1 MVAAFGRFFGRI
13 FHLDRVGRG
22 RQFLAP
28 PIPRGN
34 VPAALLALTPG
45 ASAAMTAPFPLP
57 TRVPTRRSWTLWLVC
72 FAAGC
77 GMLALLGTSGC
88 SGGGGGTAASEA
100 AKTAVATFLDAIKRG
115 DDATASGMLT
125 KVARAKTQELGLS
138 VAPPVNPTA
147 TYSIRECEV
156 VGESGD
162 LVHVG
167 TTWTDTDADGFT
179 STDNVVWVVRLDP
192 EGWRVVGMAMRIF
205 EDLPPLLLNF
215 EDPEDMLAKQELV
228 AAELQ
233 KRAQQAAAK
242 DAAEAR
248 TARGDT
254 PATR

>member
-1 MVAAFGRFFGRI
+1 MPAPAPLSTI
-13 FHLDRVGRG
+13 
-22 RQFLAP
+22 AP
-28 PIPRGN
+28 P
-34 VPAALLALTPG
+34 PG
-45 ASAAMTAPFPLP
+45 
-57 TRVPTRRSWTLWLVC
+57 VWKLWFAC

-77 GMLALLGTSGC
+77 CLLAFLGTSGC
-88 SGGGGGTAASEA
+88 SAGGAGSAATEA
-100 AKTAVATFLDAIKRG
+100 AKSAVVTLLDAIKRG
-115 DDATASGMLT
+115 DDAAASGMLT

-147 TYSIRECEV
+147 TYSIRECEM
-156 VGESGD
+156 VGEAGD

-205 EDLPPLLLNF
+205 DDLPPLLLNF

-242 DAAEAR
+242 DQAGSR
-248 TARGDT
+248 TAQGDK
-254 PATR
+254 PAAR